1 MANSELNV
9 VSNKAAVTELEVA
22 ELIVAIGSL
31 EIAPEDMNP
40 EEPIFG
46 DSSGLDSIDAL
57 ELSFRIEQR
66 YGVVIKTDG
75 EDVREIFASVRSLT
89 VYINKNRPT

>member
-1 MANSELNV
+1 MP
-9 VSNKAAVTELEVA
+9 NKAVVTESEVA
-22 ELIVAIGSL
+22 ELIVSIGSL
-31 EIAPEDMNP
+31 EIAPQDMNP

-57 ELSFRIEQR
+57 ELAFRIEQR

-75 EDVREIFASVRSLT
+75 EDVREIFASLRSLT
-89 VYINKNRPT
+89 SYINKHRQT